1 MEEYRIRVL
10 SPDGIERHVLELDP
24 PLTRGTPLYLAGGP
38 RRMEVG
44 PLGDC
49 REATFEGDP
58 TTLGIGP
65 RDTVQVQYRTGTTGP
80 WLNKYAGTAVITG
93 SARSEVGR
101 YKLQGFRYRRL
112 TEVEVRTLLAE
123 ADLGAQVRQLF
134 TDVIAS
140 GQLGSTLLPP
150 TTDTIPSLNITSAAI
165 QGNFWPAAKL
175 IDERLK
181 GRSRQT
187 RTYLNPDGSTQA
199 KDVNPDWGVNADL
212 RPVFGYPT
220 GTLVIDEIVTGV
232 EIDGMDTDSS
242 TLVTDVRVV
251 FAQTLAAQGLEN
263 AADGTGNRRYQ
274 DVKSPLTY
282 PISVAPR
289 TFGEAWRGLPL
300 PVDVSLFQ
308 RLPASNAQAF
318 ATGFIRQGAPNPPNI
333 TPTVTGNWSAL
344 WDGDALSAVTI
355 GPPPDV
361 TVSSY
366 TVQLL
371 FSDATPLPDGWE
383 AKVTGG
389 SISQLTVEARDGL
402 VPPNGGSHTASATVS
417 GPNTPTGV
425 ALLGDTTRSRLAG
438 AWTQGGN
445 WSSGKT
451 VYIQITPVDPQQ
463 PVVLSAG
470 TLVRVNPALLAA
482 SATPLARIPT
492 LNPVTAR
499 LPGWNYSPAATAQ
512 LTLRDALGNAVE
524 TRELPIELLVYDTD
538 DDGEL
543 YTEVRCG
550 QRDEAEALSFTSA
563 ISARDQNATT
573 DAVQAST

>member
-10 SPDGIERHVLELDP
+10 SPDGTEKHVRELDP
-24 PLTRGTPLYLAGGP
+24 PSGTPLYLVGGP

-58 TTLGIGP
+58 ATLGIGP
-65 RDTVQVQYRTGTTGP
+65 RDTVQVQYRTGHGV
-80 WLNKYAGTAVITG
+80 WLNRYAGTAVITG
-93 SARSEVGR
+93 STRSEVGR
-101 YKLQGFRYRRL
+101 YKLQGLRYKRL
-112 TEVEVRTLLAE
+112 IEIEVRTLLLE

-134 TDVIAS
+134 VDVIAS

-150 TTDTIPSLNITSAAI
+150 TTATIPDLNITSAAI

-212 RPVFGYPT
+212 RPTFGYPT
-220 GTLVIDEIVTGV
+220 GTLVIDEATFGV
-232 EIDGMDTDSS
+232 EIDGLDTDSS

-251 FAQTLAAQGLEN
+251 FAQTLGAQGLTN
-263 AADGTGNRRYQ
+263 AADGTGNHQYQ
-274 DVKSPLTY
+274 DVKTPLTY

-300 PVDVSLFQ
+300 PVEASLFE
-308 RLPASNAQAF
+308 RLPASTAQAF
-318 ATGFIRQGAPNPPNI
+318 ATGFIRQGAPDPPNI

-344 WDGDALSAVTI
+344 WDGDALTTVTI

-361 TVSSY
+361 TVSTY
-366 TVQLL
+366 TVQLT
-371 FSDATPLPDGWE
+371 FPDATPLPDGWE
-383 AKVTGG
+383 ARATGG

-402 VPPNGGSHTASATVS
+402 VQPNGGSHTASATVN
-417 GPNTPTGV
+417 GPNTPTGL
-425 ALLGDTTRSRLAG
+425 ALLGDATRARLA
-438 AWTQGGN
+438 AVWTQGGG
-445 WSSGKT
+445 WPGGKT
-451 VYIQITPVDPQQ
+451 VYFQITPADPQQ

-470 TLVRVNPALLAA
+470 TLVRANPALLDA

-512 LTLRDALGNAVE
+512 LTLRDPLGNAVE
-524 TRELPIELLVYDTD
+524 TRELPIELLVYDTN

-563 ISARDQNATT
+563 IASRDQNATT

>member
-1 MEEYRIRVL
+1 MEDYRIRVL
-10 SPDGIERHVLELDP
+10 SPDGTEKHVRELDP
-24 PLTRGTPLYLAGGP
+24 PAGTPLYLVGGP

-58 TTLGIGP
+58 ATLGIGP
-65 RDTVQVQYRTGTTGP
+65 RDTVQMQYRTGTGP

-112 TEVEVRTLLAE
+112 TEVEVRTLLPE

-140 GQLGSTLLPP
+140 SQLGSTLQAP
-150 TTDTIPSLNITSAAI
+150 TADTIPDLNVTSAAI

-220 GTLVIDEIVTGV
+220 GTLVIDEATFGV
-232 EIDGMDTDSS
+232 EIDGLDTDSS
-242 TLVTDVRVV
+242 TLVTDVRVI
-251 FAQTLAAQGLEN
+251 FTRTMTAQFLLTEVGGQ
-263 AADGTGNRRYQ
+263 DGEGGT
-274 DVKSPLTY
+274 T
-282 PISVAPR
+282 ISTPARSTAPRTIPVPVAPR

-300 PVDVSLFQ
+300 PTSAELFTVLPGASVSVRAFYFSGPVD
-308 RLPASNAQAF
+308 PM
-318 ATGFIRQGAPNPPNI
+318 PPV
-333 TPTVTGNWSAL
+333 TVTGDPASL
-344 WDGDALSAVTI
+344 WDGTLTSGLTLA
-355 GPPPDV
+355 PPGGN
-361 TVSSY
+361 TVFLY
-366 TVQLL
+366 YLTVHVPPG
-371 FSDATPLPDGWE
+371 TPVPDGFRLV
-383 AKVTGG
+383 ANGASLSG
-389 SISQLTVEARDGL
+389 LTV
-402 VPPNGGSHTASATVS
+402 T
-417 GPNTPTGV
+417 TPTGSMRMGTV
-425 ALLGDTTRSRLAG
+425 SAG
-438 AWTQGGN
+438 APPMYVFPDVVRSEHLPAIWADGA
-445 WSSGKT
+445 T
-451 VYIQITPVDPQQ
+451 VEF
-463 PVVLSAG
+463 VLAPFDRAAPL
-470 TLVRVNPALLAA
+470 LVSEAALMSVNHALVEA

-512 LTLRDALGNAVE
+512 LTLRDPLGAVVE
-524 TRELPIELLVYDTD
+524 SRELPIELLVYDTD

-563 ISARDQNATT
+563 IASRDQNATT

>member
-10 SPDGIERHVLELDP
+10 SPDGTEKHIRELDP
-24 PLTRGTPLYLAGGP
+24 PGGTPLYLVGGP

-112 TEVEVRTLLAE
+112 TEVEVRTLLGE

-134 TDVIAS
+134 TDLIAS
-140 GQLGSTLLPP
+140 GQLGSTLQAP
-150 TTDTIPSLNITSAAI
+150 TVGTIPDLNITSAAI

-212 RPVFGYPT
+212 RPVFGYPG
-220 GTLVIDEIVTGV
+220 GTLVIDEATFGV
-232 EIDGMDTDSS
+232 EIDGLDTDSS

-251 FAQTLAAQGLEN
+251 FAQTLGAQGLEN
-263 AADGTGNRRYQ
+263 AADGTGNHRYE
-274 DVKSPLTY
+274 DVKTPLTY

-300 PVDVSLFQ
+300 PVDASLFE
-308 RLPASNAQAF
+308 RLPASTAQAF
-318 ATGFIRQGAPNPPNI
+318 ATGFIRQGAPDPPNT
-333 TPTVTGNWSAL
+333 TPTVTGDWSAL
-344 WDGDALSAVTI
+344 WDGDALSTVTI

-361 TVSSY
+361 TVSTY
-366 TVQLL
+366 TVQLT
-371 FSDATPLPDGWE
+371 FPEGTPLPDGWE

-402 VPPNGGSHTASATVS
+402 VEPNGGSHTASSTVS
-417 GPNTPTGV
+417 GPNTPTGL
-425 ALLGDTTRSRLAG
+425 ALLGDATRARLAG
-438 AWTQGGN
+438 AWTQGGV
-445 WSSGKT
+445 WLSGKT
-451 VYIQITPVDPQQ
+451 VYLQITPADPQQ

-470 TLVRVNPALLAA
+470 TLVRANPVLLEA

-512 LTLRDALGNAVE
+512 LTLRDPLGAVIE
-524 TRELPIELLVYDTD
+524 TRELPIELIVYDTD

-563 ISARDQNATT
+563 IASRDQNATT